1 MFRVNFPL
9 LKGAFLSGFLIIFID
24 ISKELPATLLLRPF
38 NFDTLATR
46 IYELASNEMLP
57 IIPKYF
63 KKWTS
68 YKVSE
73 ILFLEFYYL
82 SIIFNK

>member
-57 IIPKYF
+57 ALGLPSLVLIGLTTVAVLLLNLKVF
-63 KKWTS
+63 K
-68 YKVSE
+68 
-73 ILFLEFYYL
+73 
-82 SIIFNK
+82 